1 MKENIQRKIKIC
13 LYFMTFSEED
23 Y

>member
-13 LYFMTFSEED
+13 L
-23 Y
+23 